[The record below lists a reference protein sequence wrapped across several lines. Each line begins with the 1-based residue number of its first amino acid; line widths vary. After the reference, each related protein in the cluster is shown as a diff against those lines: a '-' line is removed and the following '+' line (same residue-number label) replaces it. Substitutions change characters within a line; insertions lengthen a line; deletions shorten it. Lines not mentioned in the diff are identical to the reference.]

1 VNLSRWPV
9 TGNGIELTEIMSY
22 DSHFPR
28 SYHDS
33 IGHITLSSLL
43 PDSQKEKILIVD
55 DSAVVR
61 KHFAKVLSPAFA
73 CFEAETVV
81 EAFRLLKEQQFELVL
96 TDVILPGLSGIELL
110 RKIVDSYPETT
121 VIVVSGV
128 DRPQRALDAMR
139 LGAFDYLIKPCDNDV
154 LRLTVERALE
164 RRSLLLNAKQ
174 YKRDLELR
182 NEELVR
188 GKAQLERLQ
197 AQIVQNEKMASLGQ
211 LAAGVAHEINN
222 PIGFVYSNL
231 DFLDGYVGDLIR
243 LLELYDN
250 SELAADAAAAI
261 AEFKRQIGYE
271 DAVTDLRSVIADCRE
286 GAERVRD
293 IVQNLKTFSRLDEA
307 EFKKT
312 DVHEGIESTIRILSR
327 YFSGGNI
334 RLVRDYGVLPSVDLF
349 SKELNQVW
357 MNLLVNAA
365 QAVGTADGEVRIVTR
380 SGDTHVTVAISDTG
394 NGIDKDHLSRIF
406 DPFFTTKPVGEGT
419 GLGLSISFGI
429 VERHGGH
436 ITVNSTPGCGTT
448 FTVMLPH
455 LVKQDPER
463 INLPVGTASPTP
475 YKEKEIHAI

>member
-1 VNLSRWPV
+1 
-9 TGNGIELTEIMSY
+9 MSHNTNVPH
-22 DSHFPR
+22 SHQ
-28 SYHDS
+28 DS
-33 IGHITLSSLL
+33 IGHITLSSILFE
-43 PDSQKEKILIVD
+43 PQKEKILIVD

-61 KHFAKVLSPAFA
+61 RHFAIVLSQAYE
-73 CFEAETVV
+73 CV
-81 EAFRLLKEQQFELVL
+81 EAASVPEAFQHLKEQKFELVL
-96 TDVILPGLSGIELL
+96 TDIIMPGLSGIELL
-110 RKIVDSYPETT
+110 RKIIESYPETT

-139 LGAFDYLIKPCDNDV
+139 LGAFDYLIKPCENDV

-231 DFLDGYVGDLIR
+231 DFLEGYVGDLIR
-243 LLELYDN
+243 LLELYDTT
-250 SELAADAAAAI
+250 ELPVHAAAAV

-271 DAVTDLRSVIADCRE
+271 NAITDLRSVIDDCRE

-293 IVQNLKTFSRLDEA
+293 IVQNLRTFSRLDEA

-312 DVHEGIESTIRILSR
+312 DIHEGIESTIRILSR

-334 RLVRDYGVLPSVDLF
+334 RLVRDYGELPDVDLY

-365 QAVGTADGEVRIVTR
+365 QAVGVADGEVRIETR
-380 SGDTHVTVAISDTG
+380 SGETHVTVAISDTG
-394 NGIDKDHLSRIF
+394 GGIEKEHLTRIF
-406 DPFFTTKPVGEGT
+406 DPFYTTKPVGEGT

-429 VERHGGH
+429 VERHGGR
-436 ITVNSTPGCGTT
+436 ISVESTSGRGTT

-455 LVKQDPER
+455 QVKKDPER
-463 INLPVGTASPTP
+463 VNLPAGSASPTT
-475 YKEKEIHAI
+475 YKEHHTHAI